1 MAHAILGPSKAHRW
15 MRCTGSIA
23 LEASIPDTASPY
35 AEEGT
40 RAHELAAAML
50 ENKMIVANDD
60 MLEHVRVYTD
70 YVLREATGH
79 QLLVEQIVDYSD
91 VIDVEDSFGTS
102 DAVILAGDE
111 LKVIDLKYGLGVRVD
126 AEENEQLQL
135 YALGALEVF
144 GVVGDFK
151 TVKMAIVQPRLDHIS
166 EWTTT
171 VEDLRAFGAEARQ
184 AAKIAA
190 QYIGQQNVPIEALSP
205 GQKQCRFCKAKAT
218 CPALLAHV
226 QDVVGAD
233 FDNLDAD
240 EIKTSPL
247 GMGSNSLGM
256 ALAAVPL
263 IEDWCKAVRAR
274 VEADLLAGKSIP
286 GWKLVQG
293 RNGARKWGNE
303 AAVEKALRSYLGVK
317 GAFETS
323 LISPAQAEKKL
334 KGSPKHWD
342 KMKKLIVQKPG
353 PPSVAP
359 ITDKRPA
366 WSPAD
371 DFEAITEEN

>member
-1 MAHAILGPSKAHRW
+1 MAAWL
-15 MRCTGSIA
+15 
-23 LEASIPDTASPY
+23 LEGQTVFTDDQ
-35 AEEGT
+35 E
-40 RAHELAAAML
+40 ML
-50 ENKMIVANDD
+50 EQ
-60 MLEHVRVYTD
+60 VRVYTD
-70 YVLREATGH
+70 YVQREAEGH
-79 QLLVEQIVDYSD
+79 QLLIEQVVDYSN

-111 LKVIDLKYGLGVRVD
+111 LRIVDLKYGMGVRVS

-144 GVVGDFK
+144 GMIGDFK

-171 VEDLRAFGAEARQ
+171 VEDLRAFGDLARDR
-184 AAKIAA
+184 ARWAIALTNRVVA
-190 QYIGQQNVPIEALSP
+190 SGDLNP
-205 GQKQCRFCKAKAT
+205 GEKQCRFCKAKAT

-226 QDVVGAD
+226 QDAVAAD
-233 FDNLDAD
+233 FDNLDVD
-240 EIKTSPL
+240 EIKTAPL
-247 GMGSNSLGM
+247 GMGPNRLGV

-263 IEDWCKAVRAR
+263 IEDWCKAVRAKA
-274 VEADLLAGKSIP
+274 ETELLAGREVS
-286 GWKLVQG
+286 GFKLVQG
-293 RNGARKWGNE
+293 RNGARRWGNE
-303 AAVEKALRSYLGVK
+303 EQAEKTLKKLIGKA
-317 GAFETS
+317 AFETS

-334 KGSPKHWD
+334 KGNKDAWAT
-342 KMKKLIVQKPG
+342 LQAAIVQKPG

-371 DFEAITEEN
+371 DFEAINEEN